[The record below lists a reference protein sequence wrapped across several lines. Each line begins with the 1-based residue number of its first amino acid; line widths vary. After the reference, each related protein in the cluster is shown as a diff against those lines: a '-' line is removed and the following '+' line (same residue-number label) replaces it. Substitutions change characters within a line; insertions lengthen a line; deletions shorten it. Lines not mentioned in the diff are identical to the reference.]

1 MILVGL
7 RHTHPMAADVTPGR
21 LVLIGS
27 GEIGPSM
34 APLHRSLVA
43 TLPARSTPSSLVAL
57 DGSYDFQTN
66 RAEMG
71 EKIAV
76 YFRSKVGIPTTVIG
90 LPETDRA
97 GADLAPSALAPT
109 IAGLTAANLIFLG
122 PGSPSRALRRWG
134 GTPIVEQ
141 LIARI
146 RGGAT
151 LITSSAAAA
160 ASGRVTIPVY
170 EIYKAGANPAW
181 LDGLDVL
188 GALTGL
194 QVAVVPHWN
203 NNEGATHDTSR
214 CFIGEGRLQQLERT
228 LPNGTAV
235 LGIDEHTALTIDL
248 GAQSVTVS
256 GKGAV
261 TIRIPGVGETAM
273 HSGATESLTTFA
285 ARFGAAAGAPRRSLP
300 TIGSPTPEPEHVA
313 GVDVTEAVEQLIALR
328 ATARAERRFS
338 DADALRAA
346 IEALGVDLIDEPTGA
361 RWSVRS

>member
-1 MILVGL
+1 
-7 RHTHPMAADVTPGR
+7 
-21 LVLIGS
+21 
-27 GEIGPSM
+27 M
-34 APLHRSLVA
+34 APLHRSIVA
-43 TLPARSTPSSLVAL
+43 SLPKRSTPSSLVAL

-76 YFRSKVGIPTTVIG
+76 FFRSKVGIPTTVIG

-109 IAGLTAANLIFLG
+109 IAGLNAADLIFLG

-134 GTPIVEQ
+134 GTPIVDQ
-141 LIARI
+141 VIARI
-146 RGGAT
+146 QNGAT

-160 ASGRVTIPVY
+160 ASGRCTIPVY
-170 EIYKAGANPAW
+170 EIYKAGTNPIW
-181 LDGLDVL
+181 LDGLDIV

-194 QVAVVPHWN
+194 AVAIVPHWN

-228 LPNGTAV
+228 LPDGTAI
-235 LGIDEHTALTIDL
+235 LGIDEHSALTIDL
-248 GAQSVTVS
+248 GANSVTVG

-261 TIRIPGVGETAM
+261 TIRIPGIGETAL
-273 HSGATESLTTFA
+273 HSGATESLATFI
-285 ARFGAAAGAPRRSLP
+285 ARFGAAAGAPRATTTSNESALP
-300 TIGSPTPEPEHVA
+300 TPATDH
-313 GVDVTEAVEQLIALR
+313 GVDVSVAVEQLIALR

-346 IEALGVDLIDEPTGA
+346 IEALGVELVDEPTGA
-361 RWSVRS
+361 RWSLRA

>member
-1 MILVGL
+1 MTAG
-7 RHTHPMAADVTPGR
+7 TAPGR
-21 LVLIGS
+21 IVLIGS

-34 APLHRSLVA
+34 APLHRSIVA
-43 TLPARSTPSSLVAL
+43 SLPKCSTPSSLVAL

-76 YFRSKVGIPTTVIG
+76 FFRSKVGIPTTVIG

-109 IAGLTAANLIFLG
+109 IAGLNAADLIFLG

-146 RGGAT
+146 QHGAT

-160 ASGRVTIPVY
+160 ASGRHTIPVY
-170 EIYKAGANPAW
+170 EIYKAGTSPVW
-181 LDGLDVL
+181 LDGLDII

-194 QVAVVPHWN
+194 AVAIVPHWN

-214 CFIGEGRLQQLERT
+214 CFIGEGRLQQLERA
-228 LPNGTAV
+228 LPDGAAV
-235 LGIDEHTALTIDL
+235 LGIDEHSALTIDL
-248 GAQSVTVS
+248 GAKSVTVG

-261 TIRIPGVGETAM
+261 TIRIPGIGETAM
-273 HSGATESLTTFA
+273 HSGATESLATFV
-285 ARFGAAAGAPRRSLP
+285 ARFGAAAGAPRLP
-300 TIGSPTPEPEHVA
+300 VATSETPLLVPA
-313 GVDVTEAVEQLIALR
+313 TGPGVDVSSAVEQMIALR

-346 IEALGVDLIDEPTGA
+346 IEALGVELVDEPTGA
-361 RWSVRS
+361 RWSLRA

>member
-1 MILVGL
+1 
-7 RHTHPMAADVTPGR
+7 
-21 LVLIGS
+21 
-27 GEIGPSM
+27 
-34 APLHRSLVA
+34 
-43 TLPARSTPSSLVAL
+43 
-57 DGSYDFQTN
+57 
-66 RAEMG
+66 MG

-76 YFRSKVGIPTTVIG
+76 FFRSKVGIPTTVIG

-109 IAGLTAANLIFLG
+109 IAGLNAADLIFLG

-146 RGGAT
+146 QNGAT

-160 ASGRVTIPVY
+160 ASGRHTIPVY
-170 EIYKAGANPAW
+170 EIYKAGTNPVW
-181 LDGLDVL
+181 LDGLDII

-194 QVAVVPHWN
+194 AVAIVPHWN

-214 CFIGEGRLQQLERT
+214 CFIGEGRLQQLERA
-228 LPNGTAV
+228 LPDGAAI
-235 LGIDEHTALTIDL
+235 LGIAEHSALTIDL
-248 GAQSVTVS
+248 GASSVTVG

-261 TIRIPGVGETAM
+261 TIRIPGIGETAM
-273 HSGATESLTTFA
+273 HSGATESLATFV
-285 ARFGAAAGAPRRSLP
+285 ARFGAAAGAPRLP
-300 TIGSPTPEPEHVA
+300 VATSETPLLVRATGP
-313 GVDVTEAVEQLIALR
+313 GVDVSSAVEQMIALR

-346 IEALGVDLIDEPTGA
+346 IEALGVELVDEPTGA
-361 RWSVRS
+361 RWSLRA

>member
-1 MILVGL
+1 
-7 RHTHPMAADVTPGR
+7 
-21 LVLIGS
+21 
-27 GEIGPSM
+27 M

-43 TLPARSTPSSLVAL
+43 SLPKRSTPSTLVAL

-76 YFRSKVGIPTTVIG
+76 FFRSKVGIPTTVIG

-109 IAGLTAANLIFLG
+109 IAGLNAADLIFLG

-134 GTPIVEQ
+134 GTPIVEH

-146 RGGAT
+146 RAGAT
-151 LITSSAAAA
+151 LITSSAGAA

-170 EIYKAGANPAW
+170 EIYKAGTNPVW

-194 QVAVVPHWN
+194 AVAVVPHWN

-214 CFIGEGRLQQLERT
+214 CFIGEGRLQQLERS
-228 LPNGTAV
+228 LPAGAAI

-248 GAQSVTVS
+248 GARSVTVG

-261 TIRIPGVGETAM
+261 TIRIPGVGETAL
-273 HSGATESLTTFA
+273 HSGATEPLETFT
-285 ARFGAAAGAPRRSLP
+285 ARFGAAAGAPRAALP
-300 TIGSPTPEPEHVA
+300 PTETHAPEPAAAA
-313 GVDVTEAVEQLIALR
+313 GVDLTNAVEQLIALR
-328 ATARAERRFS
+328 AAARAERRFS
-338 DADALRAA
+338 DADALREA
-346 IEALGVDLIDEPTGA
+346 IEALGVDLVDEPTGA
-361 RWSVRS
+361 RWSVRP

>member
-1 MILVGL
+1 
-7 RHTHPMAADVTPGR
+7 
-21 LVLIGS
+21 
-27 GEIGPSM
+27 
-34 APLHRSLVA
+34 
-43 TLPARSTPSSLVAL
+43 
-57 DGSYDFQTN
+57 
-66 RAEMG
+66 MG

-76 YFRSKVGIPTTVIG
+76 FFRSKVGIPTTVIG

-109 IAGLTAANLIFLG
+109 IAGLNAADLIFLG

-146 RGGAT
+146 QNGAT

-160 ASGRVTIPVY
+160 ASGRHTIPVY
-170 EIYKAGANPAW
+170 EIYKAGTNPVW
-181 LDGLDVL
+181 LDGLDII

-194 QVAVVPHWN
+194 AVAIVPHWN

-214 CFIGEGRLQQLERT
+214 CFIGEGRLQQLERA
-228 LPNGTAV
+228 LPDGAAI
-235 LGIDEHTALTIDL
+235 LGIAEHSALTIDL
-248 GAQSVTVS
+248 GASSVTVG

-261 TIRIPGVGETAM
+261 TIRIPGIGETAM
-273 HSGATESLTTFA
+273 HSGATESLATFV
-285 ARFGAAAGAPRRSLP
+285 ARFGAAAGAPRLP
-300 TIGSPTPEPEHVA
+300 VATSETPLLVPA
-313 GVDVTEAVEQLIALR
+313 TGPGVDVSSAVEQMIALR

-346 IEALGVDLIDEPTGA
+346 IEALGVELVDEPTGA
-361 RWSVRS
+361 RWSLRA

>member
-1 MILVGL
+1 M
-7 RHTHPMAADVTPGR
+7 TAETAPGR
-21 LVLIGS
+21 IVLIGS

-34 APLHRSLVA
+34 APLHRSIVA
-43 TLPARSTPSSLVAL
+43 SLPKRSTPSSLVAL

-76 YFRSKVGIPTTVIG
+76 FFRSKVGIPTTVIG

-109 IAGLTAANLIFLG
+109 IAGLNAADLIFLG

-134 GTPIVEQ
+134 GTPIVDQ
-141 LIARI
+141 VIARI
-146 RGGAT
+146 QNGAT

-160 ASGRVTIPVY
+160 ASGRCTIPVY
-170 EIYKAGANPAW
+170 EIYKAGTNPVW
-181 LDGLDVL
+181 LDGLDIM

-194 QVAVVPHWN
+194 AVAIVPHWN

-228 LPNGTAV
+228 LPDGTAI
-235 LGIDEHTALTIDL
+235 LGIDEHSALTIDL
-248 GAQSVTVS
+248 GANSVTVA

-261 TIRIPGVGETAM
+261 TIRIPGIGETAM
-273 HSGATESLTTFA
+273 HSGATESLATFV
-285 ARFGAAAGAPRRSLP
+285 ARFGAAVGAPRLQVATTEAALP
-300 TIGSPTPEPEHVA
+300 VPASATGL
-313 GVDVTEAVEQLIALR
+313 DVSAAVEQLIALR

-346 IEALGVDLIDEPTGA
+346 IEALGVELVDEPSGA
-361 RWSVRS
+361 RWSLRG

>member
-1 MILVGL
+1 MTAETTL
-7 RHTHPMAADVTPGR
+7 GR
-21 LVLIGS
+21 IVLIGS

-34 APLHRSLVA
+34 APLHRSIVA
-43 TLPARSTPSSLVAL
+43 SLPKRSTPSSLVAL

-76 YFRSKVGIPTTVIG
+76 FFRSKVGIPTTVIG

-97 GADLAPSALAPT
+97 GADLAPAALAPT
-109 IAGLTAANLIFLG
+109 IAGLNAADLIFLG

-146 RGGAT
+146 QHGAT

-160 ASGRVTIPVY
+160 ASGRHTIPVY
-170 EIYKAGANPAW
+170 EIYKAGTSPVW
-181 LDGLDVL
+181 LDGLDII

-194 QVAVVPHWN
+194 AVAIVPHWN

-214 CFIGEGRLQQLERT
+214 CFIGEGRLQQLERA
-228 LPNGTAV
+228 LPDGAAV
-235 LGIDEHTALTIDL
+235 LGIDEHSALTIDL
-248 GAQSVTVS
+248 GAKSVTVG

-261 TIRIPGVGETAM
+261 TIRIPGIGETAM
-273 HSGATESLTTFA
+273 HSGATESLATFV
-285 ARFGAAAGAPRRSLP
+285 ARFGAAAGAPRLP
-300 TIGSPTPEPEHVA
+300 VATSETPLLVPA
-313 GVDVTEAVEQLIALR
+313 TGPGVDVSSAVEQMIALR

-346 IEALGVDLIDEPTGA
+346 IEALGVELVDEPTGA
-361 RWSVRS
+361 RWSLRA

>member
-1 MILVGL
+1 
-7 RHTHPMAADVTPGR
+7 
-21 LVLIGS
+21 
-27 GEIGPSM
+27 M
-34 APLHRSLVA
+34 APLHRSIVA
-43 TLPARSTPSSLVAL
+43 SLPKRSTPSSLVAL

-76 YFRSKVGIPTTVIG
+76 FFRSKVGIPTTVIG

-97 GADLAPSALAPT
+97 GADLAPAALAPT
-109 IAGLTAANLIFLG
+109 IAGLNAADLIFLG

-146 RGGAT
+146 QHGAT

-160 ASGRVTIPVY
+160 ASGRHTIPVY
-170 EIYKAGANPAW
+170 EIYKAGTSPVW
-181 LDGLDVL
+181 LDGLDII

-194 QVAVVPHWN
+194 AVAIVPHWN

-214 CFIGEGRLQQLERT
+214 CFIGEGRLQQLERA
-228 LPNGTAV
+228 LPDGAAI
-235 LGIDEHTALTIDL
+235 LGIDEHSALTIDL
-248 GAQSVTVS
+248 GAKSVTVG

-261 TIRIPGVGETAM
+261 TIRIPGIGETAM
-273 HSGATESLTTFA
+273 HSGATESLATFV
-285 ARFGAAAGAPRRSLP
+285 ARFGAAAGAPRLP
-300 TIGSPTPEPEHVA
+300 VATSETPLLVPA
-313 GVDVTEAVEQLIALR
+313 TGPGLDVSVAVEQLIALR
-328 ATARAERRFS
+328 AAARAERRFS

-346 IEALGVDLIDEPTGA
+346 IETLGVELVDEPTGA
-361 RWSVRS
+361 RWSLRA

>member
-1 MILVGL
+1 
-7 RHTHPMAADVTPGR
+7 
-21 LVLIGS
+21 
-27 GEIGPSM
+27 M
-34 APLHRSLVA
+34 APLHRSIVA
-43 TLPARSTPSSLVAL
+43 TLPKRSTPSSLVAL

-76 YFRSKVGIPTTVIG
+76 FFRSKVGIPTTVIG

-109 IAGLTAANLIFLG
+109 IAGLNAADLIFLG

-134 GTPIVEQ
+134 GTPIVER

-146 RGGAT
+146 QGGAT

-160 ASGRVTIPVY
+160 ASGRATIPVY
-170 EIYKAGANPAW
+170 EIYKAGTNPVW
-181 LDGLDVL
+181 LDGLDII

-194 QVAVVPHWN
+194 AVAVVPHWN

-228 LPNGTAV
+228 LVDGAAI
-235 LGIDEHTALTIDL
+235 LGIDEHSALTVDL
-248 GAQSVTVS
+248 GAKTVS
-256 GKGAV
+256 VGGKGAV
-261 TIRIPGVGETAM
+261 TIRIPGIGETAL
-273 HSGATESLTTFA
+273 HSGATESLATFA
-285 ARFGAAAGAPRRSLP
+285 ARFGAAAGAPRAVISTADDVLP
-300 TIGSPTPEPEHVA
+300 APAASS
-313 GVDVTEAVEQLIALR
+313 GVDVSSAVEQLIELR
-328 ATARAERRFS
+328 ATARAERRFD

-346 IEALGVDLIDEPTGA
+346 IEALGVDLVDEPTGA
-361 RWSVRS
+361 RWSLRP

>member
-1 MILVGL
+1 
-7 RHTHPMAADVTPGR
+7 
-21 LVLIGS
+21 
-27 GEIGPSM
+27 M
-34 APLHRSLVA
+34 APLHRSIVA
-43 TLPARSTPSSLVAL
+43 SLPKRSTPSSLVAL

-76 YFRSKVGIPTTVIG
+76 FFRSKVGIPTTVIG

-109 IAGLTAANLIFLG
+109 IAGLNAADLIFLG

-146 RGGAT
+146 QSGAT

-160 ASGRVTIPVY
+160 ASGKHTIPVY
-170 EIYKAGANPAW
+170 EIYKAGTNPVW
-181 LDGLDVL
+181 LDGLNII

-194 QVAVVPHWN
+194 AVAIVPHWN

-214 CFIGEGRLQQLERT
+214 CFIGEGRLQQLERA
-228 LPNGTAV
+228 LPDGAAI
-235 LGIDEHTALTIDL
+235 LGIDEHSALTIDL
-248 GAQSVTVS
+248 GAKSVTVG

-261 TIRIPGVGETAM
+261 TIRIPGIGETAM
-273 HSGATESLTTFA
+273 HSGATESLATFF
-285 ARFGAAAGAPRRSLP
+285 ARFGAAAGAPRAAISL
-300 TIGSPTPEPEHVA
+300 
-313 GVDVTEAVEQLIALR
+313 VDAPLPVPATGPGLDVSVAVEQLIALR
-328 ATARAERRFS
+328 AAARAERRFS

-346 IEALGVDLIDEPTGA
+346 IEALGVELVDEPTGA
-361 RWSVRS
+361 RWSLRA

>member
-1 MILVGL
+1 MTAETTL
-7 RHTHPMAADVTPGR
+7 GR
-21 LVLIGS
+21 IVLIGS

-34 APLHRSLVA
+34 APLHRSIVA
-43 TLPARSTPSSLVAL
+43 SLPKRSTPSSLVAL

-76 YFRSKVGIPTTVIG
+76 FFRSKVGIPTTVIG

-97 GADLAPSALAPT
+97 GADLAPAALAPT
-109 IAGLTAANLIFLG
+109 IAGLNAADLIFLG

-146 RGGAT
+146 QNGAT

-160 ASGRVTIPVY
+160 ASGRHTIPVY
-170 EIYKAGANPAW
+170 EIYKAGTNPVW
-181 LDGLDVL
+181 LDGLDII

-194 QVAVVPHWN
+194 AVAIVPHWN
-203 NNEGATHDTSR
+203 NNESATHDTSR
-214 CFIGEGRLQQLERT
+214 CFIGEGRLQQLERA
-228 LPNGTAV
+228 LPDGAAI
-235 LGIDEHTALTIDL
+235 LGIDEHSALTIDL
-248 GAQSVTVS
+248 GAKSVTVG

-261 TIRIPGVGETAM
+261 TIRIPGIGETAM
-273 HSGATESLTTFA
+273 HSGATESLATFV
-285 ARFGAAAGAPRRSLP
+285 ARFGAAAGAPRLP
-300 TIGSPTPEPEHVA
+300 VATSETPIPVPA
-313 GVDVTEAVEQLIALR
+313 TGPGLDVSVAVEQLIALR
-328 ATARAERRFS
+328 AAARAERRFS

-346 IEALGVDLIDEPTGA
+346 IEALGVELVDEPTGA
-361 RWSVRS
+361 RWSRRA

>member
-1 MILVGL
+1 M
-7 RHTHPMAADVTPGR
+7 TAETAPGR
-21 LVLIGS
+21 IVLIGS

-34 APLHRSLVA
+34 APLHRSIVA
-43 TLPARSTPSSLVAL
+43 SLPKRSTPSSLVAL

-76 YFRSKVGIPTTVIG
+76 FFRSKVGIPTTVIG

-109 IAGLTAANLIFLG
+109 IAGLNAADLIFLG

-134 GTPIVEQ
+134 GTPIVDQ
-141 LIARI
+141 VIARI
-146 RGGAT
+146 QNGAT

-160 ASGRVTIPVY
+160 ASGRCTIPVY
-170 EIYKAGANPAW
+170 EIYKAGTNPVW
-181 LDGLDVL
+181 LDGLDIM

-194 QVAVVPHWN
+194 AVAIVPHWN

-228 LPNGTAV
+228 LPDGTAI
-235 LGIDEHTALTIDL
+235 LGIDEHSALTIDL
-248 GAQSVTVS
+248 GANSVTVG

-261 TIRIPGVGETAM
+261 TIRIPGIGETAM
-273 HSGATESLTTFA
+273 HSGATESLATFV
-285 ARFGAAAGAPRRSLP
+285 ARFGTAVGAPRLQVATTEAALP
-300 TIGSPTPEPEHVA
+300 VPASATGL
-313 GVDVTEAVEQLIALR
+313 DVSAAVEQLIALR

-346 IEALGVDLIDEPTGA
+346 IEALGVELVDEPTGA
-361 RWSVRS
+361 RWSLRG

>member
-1 MILVGL
+1 
-7 RHTHPMAADVTPGR
+7 MATRSTPGR

-34 APLHRSLVA
+34 APLHRSIVA
-43 TLPARSTPSSLVAL
+43 SLPKRNTPSSLVAL

-76 YFRSKVGIPTTVIG
+76 FFRSKVGIPTTVIG

-109 IAGLTAANLIFLG
+109 IAGLNAADLIFLG

-146 RGGAT
+146 QNGAT

-160 ASGRVTIPVY
+160 ASGRHTIPVY
-170 EIYKAGANPAW
+170 EIYKAGTNPVW
-181 LDGLDVL
+181 LDGLDIM

-194 QVAVVPHWN
+194 AVAIVPHWN

-214 CFIGEGRLQQLERT
+214 CFIGEGRLQQLERV
-228 LPNGTAV
+228 LPDGAAI
-235 LGIDEHTALTIDL
+235 LGIDEHSALTIDL
-248 GAQSVTVS
+248 GAKSVTVG

-261 TIRIPGVGETAM
+261 TIRIPGIGETAM
-273 HSGATESLTTFA
+273 HGGATESLATFV
-285 ARFGAAAGAPRRSLP
+285 ARFGAAAGAPRLP
-300 TIGSPTPEPEHVA
+300 VA
-313 GVDVTEAVEQLIALR
+313 ASEAPLPVPATGPGVDVSVAVEQLIALR
-328 ATARAERRFS
+328 AAARAERRFS

-346 IEALGVDLIDEPTGA
+346 IEALGVELVDEPTGA
-361 RWSVRS
+361 RWSLRA

>member
-1 MILVGL
+1 M
-7 RHTHPMAADVTPGR
+7 TAETAPGR
-21 LVLIGS
+21 IVLIGS

-34 APLHRSLVA
+34 APLHRSLVSS
-43 TLPARSTPSSLVAL
+43 LPKRSTPSSLVAL

-76 YFRSKVGIPTTVIG
+76 FFRSKVGIPTTVIG

-109 IAGLTAANLIFLG
+109 IAGLNAADLIFLG

-141 LIARI
+141 LVTRI
-146 RGGAT
+146 QNGAT
-151 LITSSAAAA
+151 LIASSAAAA
-160 ASGRVTIPVY
+160 ASGRHTIPVY
-170 EIYKAGANPAW
+170 EIYKAGTNPVW
-181 LDGLDVL
+181 LEGLDII

-194 QVAVVPHWN
+194 AVAIVPHWN

-214 CFIGEGRLQQLERT
+214 CFIGEGRLQQLERA
-228 LPNGTAV
+228 LPDGAAI
-235 LGIDEHTALTIDL
+235 LGIDEHSALIIDL
-248 GAQSVTVS
+248 GASSVTVG

-261 TIRIPGVGETAM
+261 TIRIPGIGETAM
-273 HSGATESLTTFA
+273 HSGATEPLASFA
-285 ARFGAAAGAPRRSLP
+285 ARFGAAAGAPRAALAPSEALAP
-300 TIGSPTPEPEHVA
+300 VSTSAP
-313 GVDVTEAVEQLIALR
+313 GVDVGEAVEQLIALR
-328 ATARAERRFS
+328 AVARAERRFS

-346 IEALGVDLIDEPTGA
+346 IEALGVDLVDEPNGA
-361 RWSVRS
+361 RWSVRA

>member
-1 MILVGL
+1 M
-7 RHTHPMAADVTPGR
+7 TAETAPGR
-21 LVLIGS
+21 IVLIGS

-43 TLPARSTPSSLVAL
+43 SLPKRSTPSSLVAL

-76 YFRSKVGIPTTVIG
+76 FFRSKVGIPTTVIG

-109 IAGLTAANLIFLG
+109 IAGLNAADLIFLG
-122 PGSPSRALRRWG
+122 PGSPSRALRRWA

-146 RGGAT
+146 QDGAT

-160 ASGRVTIPVY
+160 ASGRFTIPVY
-170 EIYKAGANPAW
+170 EIYKAGINPVW
-181 LDGLDVL
+181 LEGLDIL
-188 GALTGL
+188 SALTGIA
-194 QVAVVPHWN
+194 VSVVPHWN

-214 CFIGEGRLQQLERT
+214 CFIGEGRLLQLERT
-228 LPNGTAV
+228 LPDGAAV

-248 GAQSVTVS
+248 GTKSVTVS

-261 TIRIPGVGETAM
+261 TIRIPGIGETAM
-273 HSGATESLTTFA
+273 HSGATESLADFA
-285 ARFGAAAGAPRRSLP
+285 ARFGAAAGAPRAVIAP
-300 TIGSPTPEPEHVA
+300 TEALAPVSASAP
-313 GVDVTEAVEQLIALR
+313 GVDVSVAVEHLIALR
-328 ATARAERRFS
+328 AAARAERRFS

-346 IEALGVDLIDEPTGA
+346 IEELGVDLVDEPTGA
-361 RWSVRS
+361 RWSLRP

>member
-1 MILVGL
+1 
-7 RHTHPMAADVTPGR
+7 
-21 LVLIGS
+21 
-27 GEIGPSM
+27 M
-34 APLHRSLVA
+34 APLHRSIVA
-43 TLPARSTPSSLVAL
+43 SLPKRSTPSSLVAL

-76 YFRSKVGIPTTVIG
+76 FFRSKVGIPTTVIG

-109 IAGLTAANLIFLG
+109 IAGLNAADLIFLG

-134 GTPIVEQ
+134 GTPIVDQ
-141 LIARI
+141 VVGRI
-146 RGGAT
+146 QNGAT

-160 ASGRVTIPVY
+160 ASGRCTIPVY
-170 EIYKAGANPAW
+170 EIYKAGTNPVW
-181 LDGLDVL
+181 LDGLDII

-194 QVAVVPHWN
+194 AVAVVPHWN

-214 CFIGEGRLQQLERT
+214 CFIGESRLQQLERA
-228 LPNGTAV
+228 LPVGTAI

-248 GAQSVTVS
+248 GADNVSVH
-256 GKGAV
+256 GKGAI
-261 TIRIPGVGETAM
+261 TIRIPGIGETAM
-273 HSGATESLTTFA
+273 HSGATESLATFV
-285 ARFGAAAGAPRRSLP
+285 ARFGAAASAPRLSAAPTEAVLP
-300 TIGSPTPEPEHVA
+300 TPAPVTGS
-313 GVDVTEAVEQLIALR
+313 DVTAAVEQLIALR

-346 IEALGVDLIDEPTGA
+346 IEALGVELVDEPTGA
-361 RWSVRS
+361 RWSLRA

>member
-1 MILVGL
+1 MTAETTI
-7 RHTHPMAADVTPGR
+7 GR
-21 LVLIGS
+21 IVLIGS

-34 APLHRSLVA
+34 APLHRSIVA
-43 TLPARSTPSSLVAL
+43 SLPKRSTPSSLVAL

-76 YFRSKVGIPTTVIG
+76 FFRSKVGIPTTVIG

-109 IAGLTAANLIFLG
+109 IAGLNAADLIFLG

-146 RGGAT
+146 QNGAT

-160 ASGRVTIPVY
+160 ASGRHTIPVY
-170 EIYKAGANPAW
+170 EIYKAGTNPVW
-181 LDGLDVL
+181 LDGLDII

-194 QVAVVPHWN
+194 AVAIVPHWN

-228 LPNGTAV
+228 LPDGAAI
-235 LGIDEHTALTIDL
+235 LGIDEHSALTIDL
-248 GAQSVTVS
+248 GAKSVTVG

-261 TIRIPGVGETAM
+261 TIRIPGIGETAM
-273 HSGATESLTTFA
+273 HGGATESLATFV
-285 ARFGAAAGAPRRSLP
+285 ARFGAAAGAPRLP
-300 TIGSPTPEPEHVA
+300 VA
-313 GVDVTEAVEQLIALR
+313 TSEAPIPVPATGPGVDVSVAVEQLIALR
-328 ATARAERRFS
+328 AAARAERRFS

-346 IEALGVDLIDEPTGA
+346 IEALGVELVDETTGA
-361 RWSVRS
+361 RWSLRA

>member
-1 MILVGL
+1 
-7 RHTHPMAADVTPGR
+7 
-21 LVLIGS
+21 
-27 GEIGPSM
+27 M
-34 APLHRSLVA
+34 APLHRSIVA
-43 TLPARSTPSSLVAL
+43 SLPKRSTPSSLVAL

-76 YFRSKVGIPTTVIG
+76 FFRSKVGIPTTVIG

-109 IAGLTAANLIFLG
+109 IAGLNAADLIFLG

-146 RGGAT
+146 QHGAT

-160 ASGRVTIPVY
+160 ASGRHTIPVY
-170 EIYKAGANPAW
+170 EIYKAGTSPVW
-181 LDGLDVL
+181 LDGLDII

-194 QVAVVPHWN
+194 AVAIVPHWN

-228 LPNGTAV
+228 LPDGAAI
-235 LGIDEHTALTIDL
+235 LGIDEHSALTIDL
-248 GAQSVTVS
+248 GASSVTVG

-261 TIRIPGVGETAM
+261 TIRIPGIGETAM
-273 HSGATESLTTFA
+273 HSGATESLATFV
-285 ARFGAAAGAPRRSLP
+285 ARFGAAAGAPRLP
-300 TIGSPTPEPEHVA
+300 VATSETPLLVPA
-313 GVDVTEAVEQLIALR
+313 TGPGVDVSSAVEQMIALR

-346 IEALGVDLIDEPTGA
+346 IEALGVELVDEPTGA
-361 RWSVRS
+361 RWSLRA

>member
-1 MILVGL
+1 
-7 RHTHPMAADVTPGR
+7 
-21 LVLIGS
+21 
-27 GEIGPSM
+27 M
-34 APLHRSLVA
+34 APLHRSIVA
-43 TLPARSTPSSLVAL
+43 SLPKRSTPSSLVAL

-76 YFRSKVGIPTTVIG
+76 FFRSKVGIPTTVIG

-109 IAGLTAANLIFLG
+109 IAALNAADLIFLG

-146 RGGAT
+146 QNGAT

-160 ASGRVTIPVY
+160 ASGRHTIPVY
-170 EIYKAGANPAW
+170 EIYKAGTNPVW
-181 LDGLDVL
+181 LDGLNII

-194 QVAVVPHWN
+194 AVAIVPHWN

-228 LPNGTAV
+228 LPDGTAI
-235 LGIDEHTALTIDL
+235 LGIDEHSALTIDL
-248 GAQSVTVS
+248 GANSVTVG

-261 TIRIPGVGETAM
+261 TIRIPGIGETAL
-273 HSGATESLTTFA
+273 HGGATESLATFV
-285 ARFGAAAGAPRRSLP
+285 ARFGAAAGAPRTTIATIATSEVPLP
-300 TIGSPTPEPEHVA
+300 APATAP
-313 GVDVTEAVEQLIALR
+313 GVDVSVAVEQLIALR
-328 ATARAERRFS
+328 AAARAERRFS

-346 IEALGVDLIDEPTGA
+346 IEALGVELVDEPTGA
-361 RWSVRS
+361 RWSLRA

>member
-1 MILVGL
+1 MTGEAP
-7 RHTHPMAADVTPGR
+7 RGTTPGR

-43 TLPARSTPSSLVAL
+43 SLPKRSTPSSLVAL

-76 YFRSKVGIPTTVIG
+76 FFRSKVGIPTTVIG

-109 IAGLTAANLIFLG
+109 IAGLNAADLIFLG

-134 GTPIVEQ
+134 GTPIVDQ
-141 LIARI
+141 VIARI
-146 RGGAT
+146 QSGAT

-160 ASGRVTIPVY
+160 ASGRCTIPVY
-170 EIYKAGANPAW
+170 EIYKAGTNPSW
-181 LDGLDVL
+181 LDGLDIV

-194 QVAVVPHWN
+194 AVAIVPHWN

-228 LPNGTAV
+228 LPDGTAI
-235 LGIDEHTALTIDL
+235 LGIDEHSALTIDL
-248 GAQSVTVS
+248 GANSVTVG

-261 TIRIPGVGETAM
+261 TIRIPGIGETAL
-273 HSGATESLTTFA
+273 HSGATESLATFI
-285 ARFGAAAGAPRRSLP
+285 ARFGAAAGAPRATTTANESALP
-300 TIGSPTPEPEHVA
+300 TPATDH
-313 GVDVTEAVEQLIALR
+313 GVDVSVAVEQLIALR

-346 IEALGVDLIDEPTGA
+346 IEALGVELVDEPTGA
-361 RWSVRS
+361 RWSLRA

>member
-1 MILVGL
+1 M
-7 RHTHPMAADVTPGR
+7 TAETAPGR
-21 LVLIGS
+21 IVLIGS

-43 TLPARSTPSSLVAL
+43 SLPKRSTPSSLVAL

-76 YFRSKVGIPTTVIG
+76 FFRSKVGIPTTVIG

-97 GADLAPSALAPT
+97 GADLAPTALAPT
-109 IAGLTAANLIFLG
+109 TAGLNAADLIFLG

-141 LIARI
+141 LVARI
-146 RGGAT
+146 QNGAT
-151 LITSSAAAA
+151 LIASSAAAA
-160 ASGRVTIPVY
+160 ASGRFTIPVY
-170 EIYKAGANPAW
+170 EIYKAGTNPVW
-181 LDGLDVL
+181 LDGLDIM

-194 QVAVVPHWN
+194 AVAIVPHWN

-228 LPNGTAV
+228 LPDGAAI
-235 LGIDEHTALTIDL
+235 LGIDEHSALIIDL
-248 GAQSVTVS
+248 GASNVTVG

-261 TIRIPGVGETAM
+261 TIRIPGIGETAM

-285 ARFGAAAGAPRRSLP
+285 ARFGAAAGSPRAALPVIEAPLP
-300 TIGSPTPEPEHVA
+300 VSTTGA
-313 GVDVTEAVEQLIALR
+313 GLDVSGAVEQMIALR

-346 IEALGVDLIDEPTGA
+346 IEALGVDLVDEPTGA
-361 RWSVRS
+361 RWSLRP